1 MSTTENLEKLVLK
14 IACGFH
20 FVIKKAK
27 SHILLNGD
35 LNEVL
40 MDTGASMFKYIKNY
54 NLYTKKLHV

>member
-1 MSTTENLEKLVLK
+1 MSTTENLENKLVLK
-14 IACGFH
+14 ITCGFH

-40 MDTGASMFKYIKNY
+40 MDTGTLMFTERNSEA
-54 NLYTKKLHV
+54 